1 MSNPTQEFTV
11 AWQRDAPRILIYAR
25 RHVGFSD
32 APDIV
37 AETFTIAWRRWSDV
51 PIPATPWLFG
61 TARHVV
67 HNHLRGQRRRIALK
81 QRIRLLDAVAAAS
94 HDAPHERTDA
104 LVRLASLPEQH
115 REALL
120 LISWDGLSPEA
131 AAVALGISPAALRKR
146 LQRARAAIDTPT
158 VRNALQRSTLQESP

>member
-1 MSNPTQEFTV
+1 MSNPTEQFTV
-11 AWQRDAPRILIYAR
+11 VWESDAPRLLVYAR
-25 RHVGFSD
+25 RHVGSAD

-37 AETFTIAWRRWSDV
+37 AETFTIAWRRWTDV
-51 PIPATPWLFG
+51 PSPATAWLFG

-67 HNHLRGQRRRIALK
+67 HNHLRGRRRRIALE
-81 QRIRLLDAVAAAS
+81 QRIKLLDGVAAS
-94 HDAPHERTDA
+94 QDAPHERVEA
-104 LVRLASLPEQH
+104 LARLASLPEQH

-120 LISWDGLSPEA
+120 LTSWDGLSSEA

-158 VRNALQRSTLQESP
+158 TRNALTRSTLQESR